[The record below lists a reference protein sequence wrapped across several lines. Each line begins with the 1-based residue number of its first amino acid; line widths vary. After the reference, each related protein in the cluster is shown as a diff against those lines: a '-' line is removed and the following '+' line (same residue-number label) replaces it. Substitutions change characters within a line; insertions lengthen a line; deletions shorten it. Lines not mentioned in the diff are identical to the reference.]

1 MARSL
6 RVILLGFVVAG
17 SALNLPTATGVA
29 SAAELDKKSNADAN
43 EALGLYKEG
52 RYEEAAKIF
61 VRLSV
66 AHPDML
72 VFVRNIGACYYYLRR
87 NDPALSNLREYLAR
101 KKNITAD
108 DRAEVE
114 GWIAELEHLRRQA
127 AAPPASVA
135 APSLPAPT
143 SPAATAPVPPPL
155 ALSAAA
161 TASGLPPTSSP
172 APQPG
177 VSAYPMVGQNGSQPV
192 GVQNASQPA
201 YPQTQNVPQPATQP
215 PLARP
220 VVPATQGQAAPA
232 ASLGVEVATQMPA
245 SNNSAAWI
253 VGGIGVALVATGG
266 VFTLLSQSAFSDT
279 AKRYNPGRE
288 SSGKT
293 YADVAAVSYGM
304 GAAGVATAVIMMAIR
319 GHRSS
324 NSLALAPVVGP
335 DAVGALIHYTY

>member
-6 RVILLGFVVAG
+6 RVVVLGFLLAG
-17 SALNLPTATGVA
+17 SALNLPVAAGVA
-29 SAAELDKKSNADAN
+29 SAAELDKKSSADAN

-66 AHPDML
+66 ARPDML

-127 AAPPASVA
+127 AAPPAPAAAPSAPTPTPPVA
-135 APSLPAPT
+135 AATVYPSPVPAAAPIAASAPSLPPT
-143 SPAATAPVPPPL
+143 P
-155 ALSAAA
+155 
-161 TASGLPPTSSP
+161 SP
-172 APQPG
+172 APPPG
-177 VSAYPMVGQNGSQPV
+177 GSAYPLVGQPN
-192 GVQNASQPA
+192 SQPA
-201 YPQTQNVPQPATQP
+201 SPQTQNVPQPASQSLPAGP
-215 PLARP
+215 PAP
-220 VVPATQGQAAPA
+220 SATQSQAAPA
-232 ASLGVEVATQMPA
+232 AALNMELATQAPA
-245 SNNSAAWI
+245 GNNNAAWI

-266 VFTLLSQSAFSDT
+266 VFTFLSQSAFSDT
-279 AKRYNPGRE
+279 AKQYNPSKE

-293 YADVAAVSYGM
+293 YAEIAAVSYGI
-304 GAAGVATAVIMMAIR
+304 GAAGVATAVIIMMVK
-319 GHRSS
+319 GHHSS
-324 NSLALAPVVGP
+324 SSLALAPVVGP